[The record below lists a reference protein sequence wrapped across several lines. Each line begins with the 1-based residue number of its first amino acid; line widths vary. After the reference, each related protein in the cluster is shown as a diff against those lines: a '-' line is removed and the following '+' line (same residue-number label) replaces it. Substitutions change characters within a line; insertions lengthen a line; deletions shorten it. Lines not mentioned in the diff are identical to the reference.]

1 MQNKSYC
8 LGLDISSTVVGYC
21 VSISK
26 EKVNHAG
33 YIDVRKET
41 SIKEKAHKVAN
52 ELDKLHFDPYK
63 IIVEDTLS
71 GFGGGRTSQQTIVK
85 LSKCNA
91 VISYVIE
98 ALYEMDVDHVNVS
111 TLRKAVF
118 GRSREQGKDSKTF
131 VREQLENLIDLS
143 EFIVYNSRK
152 NYDKRNYDML
162 DATVASL
169 YHWYTIDN

>member
-1 MQNKSYC
+1 MSKYKVS
-8 LGLDISSTVVGYC
+8 LGLDISSTVVGYAFSTSKKKI
-21 VSISK
+21 VDAGFIDISNEISIR
-26 EKVNHAG
+26 A
-33 YIDVRKET
+33 
-41 SIKEKAHKVAN
+41 KAHKVFN
-52 ELDKLHFDPYK
+52 ILDQKYITPSK
-63 IIVEDTLS
+63 IVVEDTLS

-91 VISYVIE
+91 VISYVVE
-98 ALYEMDVDHVNVS
+98 ALYEMDVEHVNVS
-111 TLRKAVF
+111 SLRKAVF
-118 GRSREQGKDSKTF
+118 GKSREQGKDSKTF
-131 VREQLENLIDLS
+131 VREQLEKVIDLS